1 MGSIILP
8 RLTVKIFVDEE
19 LLELN
24 AKIYDSIREKKMF
37 LEKREQEIRSGQR
50 RSKEKTTAEV
60 RFIDLEKNKP
70 RKSIIPDP
78 VENLDEK
85 SRIKYSDAPISET
98 ISVKPTLVSQP
109 LSKNP
114 FKKILM
120 KFKAKKEAS
129 ANAGDGGKKDTKT
142 FLKIF
147 KKSSK

>member
-109 LSKNP
+109 VSKNP

-129 ANAGDGGKKDTKT
+129 ANAGDAGKKDTKT